1 MMVDFHSHILP
12 GIDDGSDCVDTSLKM
27 LALEKAQG
35 ITHVV
40 ATPHF
45 YPNRDNPAAFLARR
59 AKAMEALAARMTPEL
74 PQVIPGAEVA
84 FFRGMSQSEA
94 LVDLT
99 LGKSKFLLVE
109 LPPAP
114 WPEEVYRELAMLQV
128 SRGLTPVVAHIDRY
142 ITRWNYRH
150 ILPGLA
156 GLPIQA
162 NGEFFCNPFTAAFA
176 RRLLE
181 EGVIHLLG
189 SDCHNLSDRKP
200 NLGPVLEKIRKK
212 SGPKALEALDDCQGY
227 ILQTVN
233 GVGR

>member
-114 WPEEVYRELAMLQV
+114 WPEEARVLTDPRML
-128 SRGLTPVVAHIDRY
+128 SSMKAFR
-142 ITRWNYRH
+142 
-150 ILPGLA
+150 
-156 GLPIQA
+156 
-162 NGEFFCNPFTAAFA
+162 NGYTFS
-176 RRLLE
+176 E
-181 EGVIHLLG
+181 EHSDETTYVFLKNG
-189 SDCHNLSDRKP
+189 S
-200 NLGPVLEKIRKK
+200 V
-212 SGPKALEALDDCQGY
+212 
-227 ILQTVN
+227 
-233 GVGR
+233 